1 MHFKIYNFK
10 FKVIMK
16 QIEYYKSKYN
26 SEIWLGVTLLKND
39 HWKWPAELFLCHNN
53 QNSDVTRTTPKFL
66 GFFCK
71 YYDEQANIKIHSVNT
86 FIIVHR
92 IVNVKLLRLFF
103 NGIISIRSETHSMP
117 AVNMYV
123 IFLSSLKHFRSTC
136 FYSKGVYSIIS
147 MDSMKVIMQLIKT
160 HND

>member
-1 MHFKIYNFK
+1 MTTDCK
-10 FKVIMK
+10 
-16 QIEYYKSKYN
+16 
-26 SEIWLGVTLLKND
+26 
-39 HWKWPAELFLCHNN
+39 KWPAELFLCHNN

-66 GFFCK
+66 VFFLQILWWTGQYQDSFGK
-71 YYDEQANIKIHSVNT
+71 Y
-86 FIIVHR
+86 FIIVHC

-136 FYSKGVYSIIS
+136 FYSKGVYSIIN
-147 MDSMKVIMQLIKT
+147 MDSMTVIMHLLKPTMTNIVDIFFEDLVNKS
-160 HND
+160 